1 MMIEWRGQ
9 KIYVAGWEPKAPE
22 FCQMCGKQENSLRP
36 FGLHKQFV
44 CVPCA
49 KKNPEV
55 ASTLMSAAMAGAD
68 LVVHFASVELSK
80 CNETKMRSLLDHWL
94 LEGRAQA

>member
-9 KIYVAGWEPKAPE
+9 KIYVAGWEPNAPE
-22 FCQMCGKQENSLRP
+22 FCQMCGKQKNSLRP
-36 FGLHKQFV
+36 FGLNKQFV
-44 CVPCA
+44 CKPCA

-55 ASTLMSAAMAGAD
+55 ASTLMSAAMIGAD
-68 LVVHFASVELSK
+68 LIVHAGIELPK
-80 CNETKMRSLLDHWL
+80 CNETDMRALLDCWL